1 MAAVMVFAVFLIAIA
16 VSIPI
21 SVSMILGSVAPIELL
36 HKGGSVVQL
45 LNNTFSGANSTPILA
60 VPLFILG
67 GVIMAKGGISRK
79 LFNFFAYFAGHF
91 TGGLPCAVILTCLFY
106 GAISGSG
113 PATTAAVGA
122 MCVPFL
128 TDLGYDRTWSAGL
141 IAVAG
146 GLGVIIPP
154 SIPFVLYS
162 LATGVSTGD
171 LFLGGVLPGILI
183 GVALMAYAVYYC
195 AKNGEDK
202 EKIKARMDE
211 LAAEGFLKLFK
222 DSFWALLCPVIV
234 LGGIYTGFTTPT
246 EAATVSV
253 FYALI
258 VSLFI
263 YKTMKISELIPML
276 CESVKTYGGLAFV
289 LAFATAFGRVLSL
302 TRATR
307 TVETFILG
315 NFHSSFA
322 VLTVLVVFFFLL
334 GMVMDTG
341 PAIIILAP
349 VLLPACVKLGVDP
362 VHLGVVLVC
371 CLSIGLATPPFGLD
385 LFVAGNIAEQQ
396 PMSVAKKAVPFI
408 LAFVVALFVITYVP
422 SISTYLPGLLKVA
435 AK

>member
-1 MAAVMVFAVFLIAIA
+1 MAALMVFVVFLVTIAL
-16 VSIPI
+16 SIPI
-21 SVSMILGSVAPIELL
+21 AISMILGSVAPIELL
-36 HKGGSVVQL
+36 HRGGSIVQL

-79 LFNFFAYFAGHF
+79 LFNFFAFFAGRI

-183 GVALMAYAVYYC
+183 GVALMAYAVFYC

-202 EKIKARMDE
+202 EKIKERMDE
-211 LAAEGFLKLFK
+211 LSSEGFFKLFK

-234 LGGIYTGFTTPT
+234 LGGIYTGWTTPT

-258 VSLFI
+258 VSLLI
-263 YKTMKISELIPML
+263 YKTMKLNELIPML

-307 TVETFILG
+307 AVESFILG
-315 NFHSSFA
+315 NFHSSFT
-322 VLTVLVVFFFLL
+322 VLTVLVIIFFLL

-385 LFVAGNIAEQQ
+385 LFVAGNIAQEQ
-396 PMSVAKKAVPFI
+396 PMDVARKALPFI
-408 LAFVVALFVITYVP
+408 IAFVIALFAITYIP
-422 SISTYLPGLLKVA
+422 ALSTYLPSLLK
-435 AK
+435 

>member
-1 MAAVMVFAVFLIAIA
+1 MAALMVFVVFLVTIAL
-16 VSIPI
+16 SIPI
-21 SVSMILGSVAPIELL
+21 AISMILGSVAPIELL
-36 HKGGSVVQL
+36 HRGGSIVQL

-79 LFNFFAYFAGHF
+79 LFNFFAFFAGRI

-183 GVALMAYAVYYC
+183 GVALMAYAVFYC

-211 LAAEGFLKLFK
+211 LSSEGFFKLFK

-234 LGGIYTGFTTPT
+234 LGGIYTGWTTPT

-258 VSLFI
+258 VSLLI
-263 YKTMKISELIPML
+263 YKTMKLNELIPML

-307 TVETFILG
+307 AVESFILG
-315 NFHSSFA
+315 NFHSSFT
-322 VLTVLVVFFFLL
+322 VLTVLVIIFFLL

-385 LFVAGNIAEQQ
+385 LFVAGNIAQEQ
-396 PMSVAKKAVPFI
+396 PMDVAKKALPFI
-408 LAFVVALFVITYVP
+408 IAFVIALFAITYIP
-422 SISTYLPGLLKVA
+422 ALSTYLPSLLK
-435 AK
+435 

>member
-1 MAAVMVFAVFLIAIA
+1 MAALLVFGVFLVAIA

-21 SVSMILGSVAPIELL
+21 GVSMILGSVAPIMLMG
-36 HKGGSVVQL
+36 KGGSIAQV

-67 GVIMAKGGISRK
+67 GVIMAEGGISRR
-79 LFNFFAYFAGHF
+79 LFNFFAYFVGRF

-113 PATTAAVGA
+113 PATTAAVGS
-122 MCVPFL
+122 MCIPFL
-128 TDLGYDRTWSAGL
+128 VGMGYDKTWSAGL

-171 LFLGGVLPGILI
+171 LFLGGILPGILI
-183 GVALMAYAVYYC
+183 GLFMMVYAVYYC
-195 AKNGEDK
+195 KKHGED
-202 EKIKARMDE
+202 RE
-211 LAAEGFLKLFK
+211 LIDMKMAELKKDGLWPLFK
-222 DSFWALLCPVIV
+222 ESFWALLCPVIV
-234 LGGIYTGFTTPT
+234 LGGIYAGFVTPT
-246 EAATVSV
+246 EAACISV

-263 YKTMKISELIPML
+263 YKTIKVKDIIPFL
-276 CESVKTYGGLAFV
+276 CSSVKTYGGLAFV

-302 TRATR
+302 TKATKV
-307 TVETFILG
+307 VEEFILT
-315 NFHSSFA
+315 NFHSSWT
-322 VLTVLVVFFFLL
+322 VMSVLVIIFLLL

-349 VLLPACVKLGVDP
+349 VLLPAVEKLGVDP
-362 VHLGVVLVC
+362 VHFGVVLVC

-385 LFVAGNIAEQQ
+385 LFVAGNLADRP
-396 PMSVAKKAVPFI
+396 PMSVAKKALPFMI
-408 LAFVVALFVITYVP
+408 AFVIALLLITYVAP
-422 SISTYLPGLLKVA
+422 ISTLLPNL

>member
-1 MAAVMVFAVFLIAIA
+1 MAAVLVFAVFLIGIA
-16 VSIPI
+16 LSIPI
-21 SVSMILGSVAPIELL
+21 GVGMILGSVAPIEVLP
-36 HKGGSVVQL
+36 KGGAIVQL

-79 LFNFFAYFAGHF
+79 LFNFFAYFAGRF

-128 TDLGYDRTWSAGL
+128 TDLGYDKTWSAGL

-171 LFLGGVLPGILI
+171 LFLGGVFPGILI
-183 GVALMAYAVYYC
+183 GVALMVYAVYYC
-195 AKNGEDK
+195 VKKGEDK
-202 EKIKARMDE
+202 DKIKERMSE
-211 LAAEGFLKLFK
+211 LSSRGLVNLFK

-253 FYALI
+253 FYAIL

-263 YKTMKISELIPML
+263 YKSMKFSELLPML

-302 TRATR
+302 TRATKV
-307 TVETFILG
+307 VESFILG
-315 NFHSSFA
+315 NFTSAFS
-322 VLTVLVVFFFLL
+322 VLTVLTIIFFLL

-349 VLLPACVKLGVDP
+349 ILLPACVKLGVDP

-385 LFVAGNIAEQQ
+385 LFVAGNIAEKQ
-396 PMSVAKKAVPFI
+396 PMDVAKKAFPFI
-408 LAFVVALFVITYVP
+408 VSFTIALFMIVYIP
-422 SISTYLPGLLKVA
+422 WLSTYLPGLLK
-435 AK
+435 